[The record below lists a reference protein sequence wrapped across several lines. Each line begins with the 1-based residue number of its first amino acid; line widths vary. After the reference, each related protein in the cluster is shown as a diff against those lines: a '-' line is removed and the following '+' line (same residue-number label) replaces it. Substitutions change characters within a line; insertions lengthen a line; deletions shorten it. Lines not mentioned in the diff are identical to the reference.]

1 VTTELDPLIHVP
13 TRLKI
18 VATLAALPDG
28 DALSFTRLQNMLRLT
43 PGNLIIQLRKLEE
56 ADYISSTK
64 TRNGSAQKTTVAL
77 TSKGRTALSAYTQ
90 ALRDLLGGLDIGAT
104 SPDNTVSEI
113 SGPWAAMNAA
123 TATCRPSRPEP
134 PLSGQSREGRL
145 REA

>member
-28 DALSFTRLQNMLRLT
+28 DALSFTRLQNMLALT

-64 TRNGSAQKTTVAL
+64 TRNGSVQKTTVAL

-90 ALRDLLGGLDIGAT
+90 ALRDLLGGLDTGAT
-104 SPDNTVSEI
+104 SPDNTVSEG
-113 SGPWAAMNAA
+113 SG
-123 TATCRPSRPEP
+123 
-134 PLSGQSREGRL
+134 GG
-145 REA
+145 